1 MRADSLVP
9 ERTAISDAGIVICGP
24 FGYEAICAH
33 RSLRAFADTCA
44 AAGIPTLRF
53 DYAGTGDSSGSAGE
67 GDQISGWCD
76 DIQAAIEMLERT
88 CKVRRICLLG
98 VRLGA
103 TLASLVAST
112 REIDA
117 VIAVVPVT
125 RGRRYLRELRTFQA
139 GAMSQATGAAVVN
152 DADAST

>member
-1 MRADSLVP
+1 MSNDSRPLYFP
-9 ERTAISDAGIVICGP
+9 SGDRTLFGWLHPAHGTAISDAGIVICGP

-76 DIQAAIEMLERT
+76 DIQAAIEMLE
-88 CKVRRICLLG
+88 
-98 VRLGA
+98 
-103 TLASLVAST
+103 
-112 REIDA
+112 
-117 VIAVVPVT
+117 
-125 RGRRYLRELRTFQA
+125 
-139 GAMSQATGAAVVN
+139 
-152 DADAST
+152 